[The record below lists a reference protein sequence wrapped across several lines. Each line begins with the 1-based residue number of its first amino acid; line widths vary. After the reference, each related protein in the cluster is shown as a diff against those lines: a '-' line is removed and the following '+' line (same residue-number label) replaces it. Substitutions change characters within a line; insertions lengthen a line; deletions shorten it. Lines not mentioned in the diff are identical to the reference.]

1 MHVTLLVSIERLN
14 CDISLIFPAIEV
26 PEKQYFLLIVLF
38 VLGNVF
44 RGGLYDVIEGEITG
58 LKIWLTY
65 K

>member
-44 RGGLYDVIEGEITG
+44 RDYDVIEGETPG
-58 LKIWLTY
+58 LKMWLTY

>member
-44 RGGLYDVIEGEITG
+44 RDYDVIEGKIPG